1 MDVSYEELTLAF
13 EKATQEG
20 GMYYGAMSAQAQTY
34 NGQLNALKSRIQDTL
49 GTTFQSV
56 SDTLR
61 DKVFPAIN
69 KALDSIDFEKLG
81 NSIGTIAAAIGEI
94 APTVLR
100 VVTVAINLIGDVVEA
115 ISPLVTMIADVL
127 DSIINLVSN
136 IFAGKWS
143 AAWAN
148 IRDLASSMIS
158 GLTNTLIN
166 IINKVIDALNR
177 VISWFNGN
185 ANTISKI
192 STYGSTTGSKATAA
206 SSISKANMPHV
217 YAASG
222 GEFSQGSVIV
232 GEAGAELLTMN
243 GGVATVTPL
252 TNNNSTTL
260 NGGVNVSVYGAP
272 GQSVNELAD
281 AVMDRIQTAVA
292 RKGAVW
298 A

>member
-1 MDVSYEELTLAF
+1 MI
-13 EKATQEG
+13 
-20 GMYYGAMSAQAQTY
+20 SA
-34 NGQLNALKSRIQDTL
+34 
-49 GTTFQSV
+49 
-56 SDTLR
+56 
-61 DKVFPAIN
+61 
-69 KALDSIDFEKLG
+69 
-81 NSIGTIAAAIGEI
+81 
-94 APTVLR
+94 
-100 VVTVAINLIGDVVEA
+100 
-115 ISPLVTMIADVL
+115 VL
-127 DSIINLVSN
+127 DDIINLVGN

-143 AAWAN
+143 AAWQN
-148 IRDLASSMIS
+148 IRDLAGNMIS

-185 ANTISKI
+185 SNTISKI
-192 STYGSTTGSKATAA
+192 SNYGNTGGSKVSY
-206 SSISKANMPHV
+206 SSSSTSKANLPHV

-292 RKGAVW
+292 RKGTVW